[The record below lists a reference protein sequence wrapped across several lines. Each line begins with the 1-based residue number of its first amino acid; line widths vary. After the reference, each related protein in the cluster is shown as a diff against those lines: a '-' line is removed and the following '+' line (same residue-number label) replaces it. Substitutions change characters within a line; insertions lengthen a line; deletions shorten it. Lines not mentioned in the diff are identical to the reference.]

1 MQAVH
6 RQGSEQGGHSIDG
19 HHAVNKLRRENFIWW
34 KLMEWIYH
42 RVPLPIPTTEF
53 LASMHHHARRRKWR
67 SCSGWYWPASFSEK
81 TVLDFKGSNNGWT
94 WILLNRK
101 DVQKTTISLQHLVPQ
116 YWLIEISIMDNSNK
130 HWSRTETVGLNLH
143 SPLHSRETSG
153 GKVALD

>member
-53 LASMHHHARRRKWR
+53 FASMHHHARRRKWR
-67 SCSGWYWPASFSEK
+67 SCSGWCWPASFFWK
-81 TVLDFKGSNNGWT
+81 NGT
-94 WILLNRK
+94 GLLNRK
-101 DVQKTTISLQHLVPQ
+101 DVQKTAISLQHLVPH
-116 YWLIEISIMDNSNK
+116 YWLIEISTTDNSNK